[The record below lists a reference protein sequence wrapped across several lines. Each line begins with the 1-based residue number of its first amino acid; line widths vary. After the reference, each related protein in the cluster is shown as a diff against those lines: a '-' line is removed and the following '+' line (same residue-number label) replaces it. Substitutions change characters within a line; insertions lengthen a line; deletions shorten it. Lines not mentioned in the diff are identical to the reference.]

1 MPTNNKTRKKSGT
14 VNFEV
19 TEKQYQATKAKGVDE
34 ESLLKPGKH
43 KFVRG
48 LFKQMHPDYEPK
60 KAKVRISM
68 FLDADVLAHFRQRAA
83 QSHAAPYQTQ
93 INNELRTI
101 MERESIATPP
111 PANADYLSLL
121 DNTDF
126 IAKLAERLTQAQ
138 ARKRRPKAA

>member
-1 MPTNNKTRKKSGT
+1 MNKKVRKKSGT
-14 VNFEV
+14 VKIEV
-19 TEKQYQATKAKGVDE
+19 TDKQYQAMQAKGIDE
-34 ESLLKPGKH
+34 DALLKPGKH

-68 FLDADVLAHFRQRAA
+68 FLDADVLAHFRTRAA
-83 QSHAAPYQTQ
+83 QPHAAPYQTQ
-93 INNELRTI
+93 INSELRTI
-101 MERESIATPP
+101 MEREAIATTQ

-126 IAKLAERLTQAQ
+126 IARLAERLAQAQ